1 MSTAHL
7 TSPDRDVIAAVAVT
21 LERLVA
27 RITRD
32 LDVDA
37 SEGVAPN
44 DPEWAA
50 TIAGV
55 VSYARECAA
64 VLDEPT
70 VFTALTQQAPC
81 PDLPLRQD
89 VEDAVQAARRSSS

>member
-1 MSTAHL
+1 MSSESTTA
-7 TSPDRDVIAAVAVT
+7 TPDGEAIAAVAVA

-37 SEGVAPN
+37 GEGVPPD
-44 DPEWAA
+44 DPEWAR

-55 VSYARECAA
+55 VSYAHECVA
-64 VLDEPT
+64 VLDEPK
-70 VFTALTQQAPC
+70 VFTALV
-81 PDLPLRQD
+81 RG
-89 VEDAVQAARRSSS
+89 

>member
-1 MSTAHL
+1 MSAHSEAI
-7 TSPDRDVIAAVAVT
+7 TAVAIA

-37 SEGVAPN
+37 AEGVPPD

-55 VSYARECAA
+55 VSYARECVA
-64 VLDEPT
+64 VLDEPI
-70 VFTALTQQAPC
+70 VFKALTC
-81 PDLPLRQD
+81 
-89 VEDAVQAARRSSS
+89 E

>member
-1 MSTAHL
+1 MSIGSSTVSAH
-7 TSPDRDVIAAVAVT
+7 TEAITAVAIA

-37 SEGVAPN
+37 GEGVPPG
-44 DPEWAA
+44 DPEWAT

-64 VLDEPT
+64 VLDEPV
-70 VFTALTQQAPC
+70 VFKTLTC
-81 PDLPLRQD
+81 
-89 VEDAVQAARRSSS
+89 E